1 MAKSERSSLSILI
14 VSILLGAI
22 FLRLFFIQIING
34 DEYNQIS
41 SNNFLKEIIVPAP
54 RGSILDRFGNEI
66 AVSKAVVNLYY
77 KKNSK
82 DDLFKLKNFLSNS
95 LSIKKETV
103 DKIFIESNLPK
114 NKNKRFIIKENLKLK
129 NIYRV
134 ESQLNSYQSLELVVD
149 YLRVYPFEEVGA
161 HKFG

>member
-82 DDLFKLKNFLSNS
+82 DDLFKLRNFLSNS

-149 YLRVYPFEEVGA
+149 YLRVYPFEEV
-161 HKFG
+161 

>member
-66 AVSKAVVNLYY
+66 AVSKAAVSYTHLTLPT
-77 KKNSK
+77 S
-82 DDLFKLKNFLSNS
+82 DL
-95 LSIKKETV
+95 V
-103 DKIFIESNLPK
+103 
-114 NKNKRFIIKENLKLK
+114 
-129 NIYRV
+129 
-134 ESQLNSYQSLELVVD
+134 
-149 YLRVYPFEEVGA
+149 
-161 HKFG
+161 

>member
-82 DDLFKLKNFLSNS
+82 DDLFKLRNFLSNS

-114 NKNKRFIIKENLKLK
+114 NKNKRFIINENLKL
-129 NIYRV
+129 
-134 ESQLNSYQSLELVVD
+134 
-149 YLRVYPFEEVGA
+149 
-161 HKFG
+161 